1 MIEVIYSID
10 CHYPAHPSKVD
21 GMELPKKKQKFKRIE
36 IPESFYE
43 VEFDNEGQPIYSPE
57 QIEFIK
63 IEWNRINE
71 GYYFMNN
78 GIPTFITGDHYY
90 YLNYWTLESGVTPQ
104 YRDADR
110 KWFLFYN
117 ECKNDKDILGIVRVK
132 KRREGATSQSSC
144 ILTKYATTN
153 ENTRCGIIS
162 KTGRDAEDLFQNM
175 VVYGFRTLPIF
186 IQPRTDGTE
195 DPKKKMIFVKQ
206 SKKKKSNT
214 TLYNRREGLNSLIE
228 WRNTALN
235 SFDSGRWSILLID
248 EASKFPTEVPIQD
261 YWNIAKKTLTE
272 GANKV
277 GFSLMVSTVNPPNNG
292 GQEFKNIW
300 DESDQARHGRGTPSR
315 LVRYFCPADEG
326 YAGFIDEYGYS
337 MKEEAREH
345 ILKERS
351 MSKQDQD
358 IRDYPL
364 SEIEAFK
371 FNDVD
376 CHFNLDNIE
385 AQETFLKNNNIPLR
399 RGKLYIDGNDKV
411 QFSDDSSGNWWFY
424 KLPKKPNNFF
434 IKNNIVYPASSAE
447 YGIGCDPFRHS
458 MISGTGSMASAF
470 VGEKLD
476 LTNVDDTGLPIA
488 HYYGRPKMKTML
500 WKEMLMGALYFG
512 TPVTIESDAGDDY
525 YDYFKT
531 NNELKLNC
539 LPMLGKK
546 PDAVIDSNR
555 KAKTNYNIRGVSS
568 GDAFALGKQ
577 LEYAINYIE
586 HHCHKIYFSNLL
598 EELKRYRHDNRTE
611 YDTSVSFMIML
622 LTLTGQNKANTV
634 TKRTNPLLE
643 TFTISNF
650 E

>member
-10 CHYPAHPSKVD
+10 CHYPSAHSKVD
-21 GMELPKKKQKFKRIE
+21 GMELQKKKQKFKRIE

-57 QIEFIK
+57 QIDFITV
-63 IEWNRINE
+63 EWNRINE
-71 GYYFMNN
+71 GHYFMNN

-104 YRDADR
+104 FRDADR

-117 ECKNDKDILGIVRVK
+117 ECKQDKNILGIVRVK

-144 ILTKYATTN
+144 ILTKQATTN

-214 TLYNRREGLNSLIE
+214 TLYNKREGLNSLIE

-248 EASKFPTEVPIQD
+248 EASKFPAEVPIQE

-277 GFSLMVSTVNPPNNG
+277 GFGLMVSTVNPPNNG

-300 DESDQARHGRGTPSR
+300 DESDQARHGRSTPSR

-326 YAGFIDEYGYS
+326 YAGFIDEYGFS
-337 MKEEAREH
+337 MKAEAREH
-345 ILKERS
+345 ILKERD

-476 LTNVDDTGLPIA
+476 LTNVDDTGLPVA

-577 LEYAINYIE
+577 LEYCINYIE
-586 HHCHKIYFSNLL
+586 HHCHKIYFPNLL
-598 EELKRYRHDNRTE
+598 EELKRYRHDQRTE

-643 TFTISNF
+643 TFTVSNF
-650 E
+650 Q